1 MRARFIFE
9 KFTEDSDPIHDMGI
23 GMDALIKRFVEEETN
38 YSSYTKKD
46 FLWICAKY
54 GKTEFVKYL
63 LNKGYDVNV
72 GYNAALRWAA
82 ENGHVETVKVLLD
95 AGADVHAYDDSP
107 LTWASLHGHAETVKI
122 LLDAGAD
129 VHADDDYALRWASK
143 NGHTETVK
151 VLRDWIAK
159 EEKDI

>member
-46 FLWICAKY
+46 FLWICAMY
-54 GKTEFVKYL
+54 GKTEFLKHL
-63 LNKGYDVNV
+63 IEK
-72 GYNAALRWAA
+72 R
-82 ENGHVETVKVLLD
+82 H
-95 AGADVHAYDDSP
+95 DVH
-107 LTWASLHGHAETVKI
+107 E
-122 LLDAGAD
+122 
-129 VHADDDYALRWASK
+129 DDDYALRWASK